1 MYSVALFIAVAAVA
15 YLLFQQCRTFRYIR
29 ELEEAIQRR
38 KPYLHSRTA
47 GGGLGGRRLL
57 RFGKALND
65 LLTEEEHSRRQ
76 GETYLQQI
84 EATLG
89 SLTDSVLIVNAHYR
103 LVMAN
108 TAACKLLSL
117 PKNCEGRHLEQIL
130 PSAKFLEYLQQNQS
144 GKTPP
149 WREIEIYRSNGQQL
163 FLEVSTTRIAQTE
176 KDSPLILIVLHDITR
191 LKKLENLRRE
201 FVANVSHEL
210 RTPVTII
217 KGYSDAL
224 ASDHDRLSTE
234 EQLRFL
240 GKIQKNV
247 QRLHLLLEDL
257 LTLSRLEGGEAQPN
271 LTPTSLHKLIAE
283 QVELFQSRLE
293 GERQVICQLD
303 PQIDAIKIDPIK
315 IAQVVRNIL
324 DNTLRYAKG
333 FDRIRITTSLE
344 PTAVLLSIEDN
355 GCGIPEKDLPH
366 IFERFYTVDKSRSR
380 DFGGT
385 GLGLSIVKH
394 IVQLHNGQ
402 ISATNLKPRGLRI
415 ECRLPLL

>member
-1 MYSVALFIAVAAVA
+1 MYAFALFLVTAAA
-15 YLLFQQCRTFRYIR
+15 FYLLFQQWRTLRYIR
-29 ELEEAIQRR
+29 ELEEAIRRR
-38 KPYLHSRTA
+38 KPYLHTRS
-47 GGGLGGRRLL
+47 GGGWPGGRDLL
-57 RFGKALND
+57 RFSKALNS
-65 LLTEEEHSRRQ
+65 LLDEGEHSRRQ

-89 SLTDSVLIVNAHYR
+89 SLTESVLIVNAQYR

-108 TAACKLLSL
+108 TAARRLLSL
-117 PKNCEGRHLEQIL
+117 PQDCEGSHLEQFL
-130 PSAKFLEYLQQNQS
+130 PSARFLEYMQQS
-144 GKTPP
+144 EAGKAPP
-149 WREIEIYRSNGQQL
+149 WREIEIHRSSGQQL
-163 FLEVSTTRIAQTE
+163 FLEVSTTRLAQAG
-176 KDSPLILIVLHDITR
+176 KDLPLILIVLHDITR

-224 ASDHDRLSTE
+224 VSDHDHLSAE

-257 LTLSRLEGGEAQPN
+257 LTLSRLEGGEAKPN
-271 LTPTSLHKLIAE
+271 LTPTSLHRLIAE

-293 GERQVICQLD
+293 GNRQVICQFD
-303 PQIDAIKIDPIK
+303 PRIDSINIDPIK
-315 IAQVVRNIL
+315 ITQVVRNIL
-324 DNTLRYAKG
+324 DNVLRYAKG
-333 FDRIRITTSLE
+333 FDQIRIVTSLE
-344 PTAVLLSIEDN
+344 PSAVLLCIEDN

-394 IVQLHNGQ
+394 IIQLHSGQ
-402 ISATNLKPRGLRI
+402 INAANIKPRGLRI